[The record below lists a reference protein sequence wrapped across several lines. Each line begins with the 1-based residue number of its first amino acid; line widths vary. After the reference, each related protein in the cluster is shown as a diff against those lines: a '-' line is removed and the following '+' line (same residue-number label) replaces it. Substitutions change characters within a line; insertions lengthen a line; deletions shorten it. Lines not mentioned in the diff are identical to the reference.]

1 MGRQERE
8 RHSRLE
14 VGGLVANHIRL
25 AIELKLAHTRARR
38 KIEAGK
44 FYPDEARTEGVLV
57 VVTPDSEVVNLVT
70 ADQQR

>member
-44 FYPDEARTEGVLV
+44 FYPDEARSANITIVFYSLSMGP
-57 VVTPDSEVVNLVT
+57 TSHS
-70 ADQQR
+70 Q